1 MRKPLQRALIGLTFE
16 LISLLPFSTYGQV
29 YTVTNA
35 STNEVFYLAGSI
47 HVLRHSDRPIPGE
60 FYKALELS
68 NHLVI
73 EADLSNLEMNYSIL
87 NKGTYPNDS
96 SLLDVIPKK
105 LAKRIT
111 EYCDSTMLRVFPY
124 FKFKPGLLG
133 AFMEAMVLQDN
144 GFNSIGVEQILLD
157 HNADNLQIKLDY
169 LESVEEQILMISK
182 LGHKR
187 PKQYLKKSLK
197 EGLNIE
203 ASIEATVLA
212 WKTGDSRFFN
222 RSVRAL
228 SRQSASDYN
237 LIIADRNKTWI
248 EHDILPMIQEGF
260 KPFVVVGAMHLYGRD
275 GLIKLLTKRGFVIS
289 DFRE

>member
-187 PKQYLKKSLK
+187 PKQYLKKSLN